1 MYNDA
6 HLLIL
11 LMDKG
16 LQFYKLQNLWLHLCQ
31 FIYKQAPADT
41 IKHSCS
47 RAQLH
52 QHACSRYKYRDKVL
66 RASATPWMSECNSI
80 CRVI

>member
-47 RAQLH
+47 RA
-52 QHACSRYKYRDKVL
+52 
-66 RASATPWMSECNSI
+66 
-80 CRVI
+80 